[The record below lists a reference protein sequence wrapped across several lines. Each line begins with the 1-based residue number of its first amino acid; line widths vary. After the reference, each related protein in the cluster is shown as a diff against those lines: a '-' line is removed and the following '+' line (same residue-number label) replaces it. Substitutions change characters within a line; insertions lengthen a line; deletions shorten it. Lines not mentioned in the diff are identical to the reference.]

1 MEDEGFFFFFTD
13 LLGILIGIQGILS
26 SSLSFYLS
34 IANFL
39 TIYFILGS
47 RAMKWNL
54 SDCII
59 DFFFFCFFAYIGLLG
74 DTLLEVLG
82 FLLIFFIF
90 FILFFYFDTMTS
102 RWLFISKIHLK

>member
-1 MEDEGFFFFFTD
+1 MEDEGFFFFTD